1 MEFDAVGTD
10 FSSISEKKCTE
21 FVEALY
27 SKAAVPGG
35 GGAAALVGAIGTALA
50 GMVCN
55 LTTGKKK
62 YAEYEEDIQRI
73 LKEAQVLQDRLLA
86 MIDEDAKNFMPLAKA
101 YGLPKE
107 TEEEKAYK
115 EKTLEECTKV
125 ACSIPLE
132 IVEVCYKAVL
142 LQEELVGKGSALAI
156 SDVACGVQC
165 LRAGM
170 ISGWVNV
177 LINIKTIKDAA
188 YVADVNNRIKPM
200 LDKGVEICDRV
211 YADVEKQLS

>member
-1 MEFDAVGTD
+1 MEFGETLATE
-10 FSSISEKKCTE
+10 SISEKKCTE

-50 GMVCN
+50 GMVGN

-62 YAEYEEDIQRI
+62 YAEFEDDIQRI
-73 LKEAQVLQDRLLA
+73 LKEAQALQDRLMA
-86 MIDEDAKNFMPLAKA
+86 MIDEDAKNFLPLSKA

-107 TEEEKAYK
+107 TEEEIAYK

-132 IVEVCYKAVL
+132 NSRSL
-142 LQEELVGKGSALAI
+142 L
-156 SDVACGVQC
+156 
-165 LRAGM
+165 
-170 ISGWVNV
+170 
-177 LINIKTIKDAA
+177 
-188 YVADVNNRIKPM
+188 
-200 LDKGVEICDRV
+200 
-211 YADVEKQLS
+211 